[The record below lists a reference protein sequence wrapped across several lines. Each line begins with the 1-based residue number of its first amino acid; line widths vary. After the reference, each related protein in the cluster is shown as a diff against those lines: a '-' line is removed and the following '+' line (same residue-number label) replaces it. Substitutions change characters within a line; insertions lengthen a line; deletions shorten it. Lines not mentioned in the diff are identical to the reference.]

1 MIGDAQG
8 AEGPLSWTWGMR
20 TWFLEEV
27 MYYGRAESLLKRSG
41 SEREK
46 VTGSGAWGGKRSVVR
61 AEAEEVSKA
70 RLRETLK
77 MILYFILRAREA
89 TQGFNHGAKC
99 SDMHFRKTTLDM

>member
-70 RLRETLK
+70 RLRKTLK
-77 MILYFILRAREA
+77 
-89 TQGFNHGAKC
+89 
-99 SDMHFRKTTLDM
+99 